1 MMALPNPFSSGQTE
15 ASRYLTIALSDTKI
29 QALFWHVAN
38 QQPELVQHSS
48 VRQYSSVEEVVVEAD
63 KVLQELGKES
73 EHVNDV
79 IFALEPSW
87 VNATDVEVAYKPILK
102 RLSEELSLNPVG
114 YVVFSESL
122 VKELLADQPH
132 SSLLFVYFTQHE
144 VFIQL
149 LYRGSVA
156 ATQRVGRS
164 DNSAADVIEALARI
178 TQENSTVSLP
188 SHMILASQELEQA
201 QLQEEQQALLAQ
213 DWTQQGFTHPPT
225 IDIFA
230 KDRLLAAVVKQA
242 GAAIIDSV
250 TDVQPT
256 KASSFGVPIPVA
268 PPTAHDENDYAV
280 VTPTANLATHPVAE
294 RPTFSAGDDEEDEA
308 PMKRDRFTGV
318 KSWFRQHH
326 KFVLMG
332 FGGGLLA
339 LFLLAFV
346 GLSVGTKAYVKVD
359 LKTKPLSKEVDI
371 TIDPDSS
378 SSDPEKLILAAQT
391 VEKEVSGS
399 KTAQTTG
406 VKLVGEKAA
415 GTVTIFNKTEAVK
428 TFEAGTVVSKGALTF
443 TLDETIQIASASVK
457 KNTTS
462 ESKDYGK
469 ADVKVTATKIGSDY
483 NLGEKTEMVIASFD
497 TDTYS
502 AAVATALAGGTSR
515 EVRVVSDGDRQKLLT
530 ELKQELI
537 EKAGKELAE
546 SAADGVSIVPTQ
558 TAKVSS
564 TKFDAEIGDEIG
576 ALTLDLTITAKALSY
591 ADADLQPLAQ
601 HVLQAD
607 IPGGYKLSEN
617 KPQLLTSADKTASG
631 SGAAVLKANVSST
644 AVPDLSIDELLGSIA
659 GKSLLEAEQSLKARE
674 VVEGVT
680 IQLTPSV
687 SHQLRPRVPK
697 DPAKIQLEFIQ

>member
-1 MMALPNPFSSGQTE
+1 MALPNPFSSESTE
-15 ASRYLTIALSDTKI
+15 APRYLTIALSDTKI

-38 QQPELVQHSS
+38 KLPELVHHSS
-48 VRQYSSVEEVVVEAD
+48 TKHYTSVEQVVVEAD

-87 VNATDVEVAYKPILK
+87 VNAKDVEVAYKPILK
-102 RLSEELSLNPVG
+102 RLTEELSLNPVG

-156 ATQRVGRS
+156 ATQQVGRS

-178 TQENSTVSLP
+178 TQENSTVALP
-188 SHMILASQELEQA
+188 SHMMLASQELEQT
-201 QLQEEQQALLAQ
+201 QLQEQQQALLAQ

-225 IDIFA
+225 IDVVP
-230 KDRLLAAVVKQA
+230 KERLLSAVVKQA
-242 GAAIIDSV
+242 GAAIVDNPHA
-250 TDVQPT
+250 VQPT

-268 PPTAHDENDYAV
+268 PPIVRDENDYAV
-280 VTPTANLATHPVAE
+280 ATPTANLSGHPVAE
-294 RPTFSAGDDEEDEA
+294 RPTFSTADEDEGDDIPA
-308 PMKRDRFTGV
+308 KAGRFDGIIT
-318 KSWFRQHH
+318 WLRHH
-326 KFVLMG
+326 RKFVLMG

-339 LFLLAFV
+339 LFLLGFI
-346 GLSVGTKAYVKVD
+346 GLSMGTKAHVIVN
-359 LKTKPLSKEVDI
+359 LKTNPLSKEVDI

-378 SSDPEKLILAAQT
+378 SSDPENLILAAQT

-399 KTAQTTG
+399 KTSQTTG
-406 VKLVGEKAA
+406 VKLVGEKAT

-428 TFEAGTVVSKGALTF
+428 TFEAGTLISAGALTF
-443 TLDETIQIASASVK
+443 ALDETVQVASASVK

-469 ADVKVTATKIGSDY
+469 SDVKVTATKIGSDY
-483 NLGEKTEMVIASFD
+483 NLGEETQLVVESFD

-502 AAVATALAGGTSR
+502 AAVTTSLAGGTSR
-515 EVRVVSDGDRQKLLT
+515 EVRVVSDGDRQKLLK
-530 ELKQELI
+530 ELRQELI

-546 SAADGVSIVPTQ
+546 SADDGISIVPTQ
-558 TAKVSS
+558 TATVESS
-564 TKFDAEIGDEIG
+564 KFDAEIGDEIG
-576 ALTLDLTITAKALSY
+576 ALTLDLTITATALSY

-607 IPGGYKLSEN
+607 IPSGYKLSED
-617 KPQLLTSADKTASG
+617 KPQLLTSPDKTATG
-631 SGAAVLKANVSST
+631 SGAAVLKANVSSI
-644 AVPDLSIDELLGSIA
+644 AVPDLPLDELMASIA

-680 IQLTPSV
+680 IQLSPRIA
-687 SHQLRPRVPK
+687 HQLRPRVPK